1 MIKSPHIHSRH
12 NHFCGAIWAAVHR
25 AGRTMKQRFFVVQ
38 EPGHR
43 RWLVA
48 NQQFIKET
56 RCKSVFKVSSYR
68 TPVQRVRAC
77 GNAHKAMDAWRLS
90 LYQKLAA
97 TGDPRWIPRRSS
109 DHSQEILLEIAAR
122 HNNTSVM
129 ALLIR
134 AGADVNHNA
143 GKALWIAVLH
153 DHQDAITTLL
163 ASRASI
169 LCTRSLLYR
178 PQLSV
183 TPRSW
188 MQFLNH
194 LIGFIKN
201 AGLDENLPAFD
212 ELNALAR
219 EAVFR
224 PLIEDLATRYPTL
237 SAKLL

>member
-1 MIKSPHIHSRH
+1 MVKSPHILSRH
-12 NHFCGAIWAAVHR
+12 NHFCGAIRAAVHH
-25 AGRTMKQRFFVVQ
+25 AGQTKKQRFFVVQ
-38 EPGHR
+38 APGKR
-43 RWLVA
+43 RWLVVD
-48 NQQFIKET
+48 QQFIFET
-56 RCKSVFKVSSYR
+56 RGKSVFKVSSYR
-68 TPVQRVRAC
+68 TRAQHARAC
-77 GNAHKAMDAWRLS
+77 SHAHMAIDTWRLA

-97 TGDPRWIPRRSS
+97 TGDPRWIPRRSG
-109 DHSQEILLEIAAR
+109 DYNQEILLEMAAR
-122 HNNTSVM
+122 HNNSSVI

-153 DHQDAITTLL
+153 DHKDAITTLL

-169 LCTRSLLYR
+169 LQTRSLIYR
-178 PQLSV
+178 PQMSV

-188 MQFLNH
+188 MYFFNR

-219 EAVFR
+219 ETVFR